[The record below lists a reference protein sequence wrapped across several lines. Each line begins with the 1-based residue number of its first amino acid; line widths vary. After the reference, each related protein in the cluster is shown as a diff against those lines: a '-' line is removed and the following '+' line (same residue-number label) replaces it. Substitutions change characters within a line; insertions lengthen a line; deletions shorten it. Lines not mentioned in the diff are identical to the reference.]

1 MVSEIFTY
9 HRRRI
14 MTKERMDYYK
24 ELLINER
31 KEIMQE
37 LTNSD
42 ETARDL
48 FETDSNNVND
58 SVDDASFTVAQN
70 ILSILSKKSQQSLLS
85 IESALRR
92 VEEGTFGACVSCGNE
107 INENRLTSI
116 PWATLCIDCKNNAE
130 KRK

>member
-1 MVSEIFTY
+1 
-9 HRRRI
+9 

-37 LTNSD
+37 LMNSD

-70 ILSILSKKSQQSLLS
+70 ILSILSKKNQQSLLS

-116 PWATLCIDCKNNAE
+116 PWATLCIDCKNEAE